1 MKPVLQSTKK
11 VMKLKL
17 KWKRKRLMIGC
28 VNHRKSQVMIVKRPQ
43 TKGKACCIGISNKT
57 FYTHPTPIQSP
68 TIKEEFKYNDYMRL
82 ASQSLLTFIC
92 VYQWIKV
99 EFKYSD

>member
-1 MKPVLQSTKK
+1 MYLCLHVTWLKANKRCSEYKNVLIKCELRIYVQKDVVMIDKMKLKSCLIDMKPVLQSTKI

-43 TKGKACCIGISNKT
+43 TKDKKMLYWY
-57 FYTHPTPIQSP
+57 F
-68 TIKEEFKYNDYMRL
+68 
-82 ASQSLLTFIC
+82 
-92 VYQWIKV
+92 
-99 EFKYSD
+99 

>member
-1 MKPVLQSTKK
+1 MKPVLQSTKN

-43 TKGKACCIGISNKT
+43 TKDKRCCSDISNKT
-57 FYTHPTPIQSP
+57 FYTQPLSSHPQSKMNLNTVMTCDWP
-68 TIKEEFKYNDYMRL
+68 PSHY
-82 ASQSLLTFIC
+82 
-92 VYQWIKV
+92 
-99 EFKYSD
+99 

>member
-1 MKPVLQSTKK
+1 MKPVLQSTKN

-43 TKGKACCIGISNKT
+43 TKDKGWYFKQNIL
-57 FYTHPTPIQSP
+57 YPPPIKSP
-68 TIKEEFKYNDYMRL
+68 TIKDEFKYNDYM
-82 ASQSLLTFIC
+82 
-92 VYQWIKV
+92 
-99 EFKYSD
+99 

>member
-1 MKPVLQSTKK
+1 MKQVLQSTKN

-43 TKGKACCIGISNKT
+43 TKDKRMLYCY
-57 FYTHPTPIQSP
+57 F
-68 TIKEEFKYNDYMRL
+68 
-82 ASQSLLTFIC
+82 
-92 VYQWIKV
+92 
-99 EFKYSD
+99 